1 MLCQIFT
8 LIGSADMIFSI
19 ENEIRSFNLNSGKI
33 SKLNIG
39 SKNSGS
45 NLAYDSIESIA
56 IYYSKNTIYWNQMV
70 INKYNILL
78 IYFCIVIKIY
88 LHI

>member
-1 MLCQIFT
+1 
-8 LIGSADMIFSI
+8 MIFSI